1 MVRIAIA
8 VFSSH
13 YETAASRASELT
25 VTTLAAVSRLWW
37 KSVNRW
43 TVSTPG
49 RLLRQKARR
58 EVDSQFQVFNCS
70 HSLSFYRIIF
80 AVFFRRGGAKL
91 GPPIKQGETRAEKLR
106 GQNLGP
112 NTDQKPGWLLG
123 AGGVA
128 PSRCD
133 GPGYDPR
140 KIFENSYAKSCIL
153 VTTCCKISC
162 FF

>member
-1 MVRIAIA
+1 MDRFDAGPTTQTKSPPRSRQSV
-8 VFSSH
+8 SS
-13 YETAASRASELT
+13 
-25 VTTLAAVSRLWW
+25 
-37 KSVNRW
+37 
-43 TVSTPG
+43 
-49 RLLRQKARR
+49 
-58 EVDSQFQVFNCS
+58 FQLFTFVVV
-70 HSLSFYRIIF
+70 LSNN
-80 AVFFRRGGAKL
+80 FRCLFQARGGAKL
-91 GPPIKQGETRAEKLR
+91 GPPIKQGKTRAEKLR

-112 NTDQKPGWLLG
+112 NTDQRPGWLLG

-162 FF
+162 FFENHGQEVGEPIHCWSPT